1 MHMTEIKSNNLSHT
15 ETADLTVEF
24 GDRPSMP
31 ALDGITDQ
39 HRRAGLHLAA
49 IHRMHLQDMNRMGI
63 FLEHLKQGK
72 ITAVAFADSINKIEL
87 NQNMRMFGTLC
98 GRECQ
103 VLNFHH
109 DAEEQMI
116 FPELERQN
124 IDALS
129 KIVERLRQ
137 EHLVVHELLKR
148 LEEAADKL
156 INDTSTSNFDEI
168 TEIFEQLHK
177 VVKSHFGY
185 EEIELR
191 EALGKF
197 APVI

>member
-1 MHMTEIKSNNLSHT
+1 MTETKSNDLWHT
-15 ETADLTVEF
+15 KTADLTVEF
-24 GDRPSMP
+24 GDRPSMS
-31 ALDGITDQ
+31 ALEEITDQ
-39 HRRAGLHLAA
+39 HRRAGLHFAA
-49 IHRMHLQDMNRMGI
+49 IHRMHLQDMKRMGI
-63 FLEHLKQGK
+63 FLERLKQGT
-72 ITAVAFADSINKIEL
+72 ITAVAFADCFKKSEL
-87 NQNMRMFGTLC
+87 SQNMRMFGTLC

-124 IDALS
+124 IEALS

-148 LEEAADKL
+148 LGAAADKL
-156 INDTSTSNFDEI
+156 IKDTSASSFDEI
-168 TEIFEQLHK
+168 TEIYAQLHK

-185 EEIELR
+185 EETELR

>member
-103 VLNFHH
+103 VLIFHH

-129 KIVERLRQ
+129 KIVQRLRQ

-156 INDTSTSNFDEI
+156 IKDTSTSNFDEI

-185 EEIELR
+185 EETELR

>member
-1 MHMTEIKSNNLSHT
+1 MELVLAPESFQ
-15 ETADLTVEF
+15 ADGHATGGPFVVFEVTNQPQDI
-24 GDRPSMP
+24 GVDVVRISCV
-31 ALDGITDQ
+31 DQ
-39 HRRAGLHLAA
+39 HVTSRRH
-49 IHRMHLQDMNRMGI
+49 
-63 FLEHLKQGK
+63 
-72 ITAVAFADSINKIEL
+72 
-87 NQNMRMFGTLC
+87 
-98 GRECQ
+98 
-103 VLNFHH
+103 
-109 DAEEQMI
+109 
-116 FPELERQN
+116 
-124 IDALS
+124 
-129 KIVERLRQ
+129 IVERLRQ

-185 EEIELR
+185 EETELR

>member
-1 MHMTEIKSNNLSHT
+1 MTEIKSNNLSHT

-148 LEEAADKL
+148 LGAAADKL
-156 INDTSTSNFDEI
+156 IKDTSTSNFDEI
-168 TEIFEQLHK
+168 AGIFEQLHK

-185 EEIELR
+185 EETELR

>member
-1 MHMTEIKSNNLSHT
+1 MTEIKSNNLSHT

-49 IHRMHLQDMNRMGI
+49 IHRMHLQDMNRMGV

-72 ITAVAFADSINKIEL
+72 IKAVAFADSINKIEL
-87 NQNMRMFGTLC
+87 SQNMRMFGTLC

-156 INDTSTSNFDEI
+156 IKDTSTSNFDEI

-185 EEIELR
+185 EETALR

>member
-1 MHMTEIKSNNLSHT
+1 MTEIKSNDLSHT
-15 ETADLTVEF
+15 KTADLTVEF
-24 GDRPSMP
+24 GDRSSMP
-31 ALDGITDQ
+31 ALEGITDQ
-39 HRRAGLHLAA
+39 HIRAGLHLAA
-49 IHRMHLQDMNRMGI
+49 IHKAHLKDMNRMAR

-72 ITAVAFADSINKIEL
+72 ITAVAFANSVKKSEFS
-87 NQNMRMFGTLC
+87 QNMMMFGTLC

-109 DAEEQMI
+109 DAEEQII

-129 KIVERLRQ
+129 QIVQRLRQ

-148 LEEAADKL
+148 LGAAADKL
-156 INDTSTSNFDEI
+156 IKHTSISNFDEI
-168 TEIFEQLHK
+168 TEIFQQLHK
-177 VVKSHFGY
+177 AVKSHFGY
-185 EEIELR
+185 EETELR

>member
-1 MHMTEIKSNNLSHT
+1 MTEIKSNNLSHT

-156 INDTSTSNFDEI
+156 IKDTSTSNCDEI

-185 EEIELR
+185 EETELR

>member
-1 MHMTEIKSNNLSHT
+1 MTEIKSNNLSHT

-24 GDRPSMP
+24 GDLPSMP

-72 ITAVAFADSINKIEL
+72 ITAVTFADSINKIEL

-129 KIVERLRQ
+129 KIVARLRQ

-185 EEIELR
+185 EETELR

>member
-1 MHMTEIKSNNLSHT
+1 MTEIKSNNLSHT

-31 ALDGITDQ
+31 VLDGITDQ

-87 NQNMRMFGTLC
+87 SQNMRMFGTLC

-148 LEEAADKL
+148 LEEVADKL
-156 INDTSTSNFDEI
+156 IKDTSTSNFDEI
-168 TEIFEQLHK
+168 TEIFEQLH
-177 VVKSHFGY
+177 
-185 EEIELR
+185 
-191 EALGKF
+191 
-197 APVI
+197 

>member
-1 MHMTEIKSNNLSHT
+1 
-15 ETADLTVEF
+15 
-24 GDRPSMP
+24 
-31 ALDGITDQ
+31 
-39 HRRAGLHLAA
+39 
-49 IHRMHLQDMNRMGI
+49 
-63 FLEHLKQGK
+63 
-72 ITAVAFADSINKIEL
+72 
-87 NQNMRMFGTLC
+87 MRMFGTLC

-156 INDTSTSNFDEI
+156 IKDTSTSNFDEI

-185 EEIELR
+185 EETELR